1 MEERIKFTV
10 SQSTWTDYAVM
21 RAVPNKLKV
30 NIEEILKEMMDL
42 ESALQESEKEI
53 ALLQRRFES
62 LNVRNKI

>member
-1 MEERIKFTV
+1 
-10 SQSTWTDYAVM
+10 M

-30 NIEEILKEMMDL
+30 NIEGILKEMMDL